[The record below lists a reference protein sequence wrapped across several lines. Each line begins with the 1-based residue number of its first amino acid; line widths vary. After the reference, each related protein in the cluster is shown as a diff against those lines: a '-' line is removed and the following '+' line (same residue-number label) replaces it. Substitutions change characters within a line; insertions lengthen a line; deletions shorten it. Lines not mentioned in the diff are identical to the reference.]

1 MIILISLSNE
11 EIKIKARILSDSVG
25 VYINEGPKKSEIY
38 DEKGGKIS
46 IPLFRQVS
54 SNFGMLA
61 LFFKNLDTSKIELEL
76 SEKNLLPQ

>member
-1 MIILISLSNE
+1 MNFRIFSRTNMIILILLSNE
-11 EIKIKARILSDSVG
+11 EITIKAGIPSDSVG

-61 LFFKNLDTSKIELEL
+61 LFSKIWIRKK
-76 SEKNLLPQ
+76 SS